1 MTKNIYLSVFGTFG
15 TPHGFRQSTIKGYKG
30 LDSFDL
36 ETTAIKLFP
45 STKKVYALRKE
56 KVGRDNVISYMI
68 YSYASEESS
77 TRGGTFVGVAIT
89 EVNGIGDI
97 NKTLECLEDFHGKSM
112 TNPKNVQNGIIRV
125 KHSDE
130 FELFQPKGYNGLE
143 VLSDG
148 IEDID
153 FAKQG
158 KKLVIYTSLKNI
170 KDLYEKGLEL
180 LNSYD
185 VLYFTDDQEVANY
198 VSKQRLF
205 AFIQEVEGHREFFQE
220 VENVIR
226 MKREKQNKEGNR
238 ILEKIQELK
247 KHKEDWRE
255 KCRKLEQENQ
265 KILAENKEI
274 EKNKSGL
281 FDDTIKE
288 LESISN
294 KLKSKDR
301 LKQKEL
307 QALISKKNEIL
318 QNLRYEGRKIP
329 ELRKITTGT
338 TDPYYNTSSENEGSY
353 QERGRQIGT
362 EIPKYLP
369 DEREEIRSLLPIN
382 FKIIKIIAILLV
394 GILLLIGLY
403 KGGMFIKNEILSTF
417 HISIDREQKTFGDY
431 EDKKESLSQIDDDN
445 NEEKE
450 YNKVEEDG
458 KLIPEPNASLGQKDI
473 ERMVERQFRDN
484 LPMDIEE
491 VVNRIFKANP
501 SDIGRP
507 YKGKEKEY
515 GELLIEK
522 NRHIFSENRMTDA
535 HFKEVPIY
543 KEQR

>member
-1 MTKNIYLSVFGTFG
+1 MAKNIYLSVFGTFG
-15 TPHGFRQSTIKGYKG
+15 TPHGFQQSTIEYKQSTIEHKV
-30 LDSFDL
+30 LESFDL

-56 KVGRDNVISYMI
+56 KVESDSVISYMI
-68 YSYASEESS
+68 YSYASEKSS

-89 EVNGIGDI
+89 EVNGRG
-97 NKTLECLEDFHGKSM
+97 NTAKTLECLEDFHEKLINS
-112 TNPKNVQNGIIRV
+112 KYVENGIIRV

-153 FAKQG
+153 FTKQG
-158 KKLVIYTSLKNI
+158 KKLVVYTGLKNI
-170 KDLYEKGLEL
+170 RDLYEKGLEL

-185 VLYFTDDQEVANY
+185 VLYFTDDQEIANY

-205 AFIQEVEGHREFFQE
+205 AFIQEVEGHREFSQE
-220 VENVIR
+220 VEKVIR
-226 MKREKQNKEGNR
+226 MKREKQNKEGNK
-238 ILEKIQELK
+238 ILENIKDLK
-247 KHKEDWRE
+247 KDRE
-255 KCRKLEQENQ
+255 NWLGKCRKLEQENQ
-265 KILAENKEI
+265 KIERK
-274 EKNKSGL
+274 KSHL

-294 KLKSKDR
+294 KLNSKDG

-307 QALISKKNEIL
+307 QVLMSRKDEIL
-318 QNLRYEGRKIP
+318 QNLRNEGQKIPGSRKIYPIQTYSPSVGRGGYGRKYPI
-329 ELRKITTGT
+329 
-338 TDPYYNTSSENEGSY
+338 
-353 QERGRQIGT
+353 ERDESDISN
-362 EIPKYLP
+362 YL

-382 FKIIKIIAILLV
+382 FKIIKIIVIALV

-403 KGGMFIKNEILSTF
+403 KGGMFIKNEILSKIHST
-417 HISIDREQKTFGDY
+417 IYGDQKKFVDYY

-445 NEEKE
+445 NEENE
-450 YNKVEEDG
+450 YSKTEGDD

-473 ERMVERQFRDN
+473 ERMVEKQFRDN
-484 LPMDIEE
+484 LPMNIEE

-522 NRHIFSENRMTDA
+522 NSHIFSREKMTDA
-535 HFKEVPIY
+535 HFIEVPIY
-543 KEQR
+543 KEENENK

>member
-185 VLYFTDDQEVANY
+185 VLYFTDDQEIANY

-205 AFIQEVEGHREFFQE
+205 AFIQEVEGHREFSQE
-220 VENVIR
+220 VEKVIR
-226 MKREKQNKEGNR
+226 MKREKQNKEGNK
-238 ILEKIQELK
+238 ILENIKDLK
-247 KHKEDWRE
+247 KDRE
-255 KCRKLEQENQ
+255 NWLGKCRKLEQENQ
-265 KILAENKEI
+265 KIERK
-274 EKNKSGL
+274 KSHL

-294 KLKSKDR
+294 KLNSKDG

-307 QALISKKNEIL
+307 QVLMSRKDEIL
-318 QNLRYEGRKIP
+318 QNLRNEGQKIPGSRKIYPIQTYSPSVGRGGYGRKYPI
-329 ELRKITTGT
+329 
-338 TDPYYNTSSENEGSY
+338 
-353 QERGRQIGT
+353 ERDESDISN
-362 EIPKYLP
+362 YL

-382 FKIIKIIAILLV
+382 FKIIKIIVIALV

>member
-56 KVGRDNVISYMI
+56 KVVRDNVISYMI

-89 EVNGIGDI
+89 EVNGIGDTA
-97 NKTLECLEDFHGKSM
+97 KTLACLEDFHEMSM
-112 TNPKNVQNGIIRV
+112 TNSKNVQNGIIRV

-158 KKLVIYTSLKNI
+158 KKLVVYTSLKNI

-205 AFIQEVEGHREFFQE
+205 AFIQEVEGHREFSQE
-220 VENVIR
+220 VEKVIR
-226 MKREKQNKEGNR
+226 MKREKQNKEGNK
-238 ILEKIQELK
+238 ILENIKDLK
-247 KHKEDWRE
+247 KDRE
-255 KCRKLEQENQ
+255 NWLGKCRKLGQENQ
-265 KILAENKEI
+265 KILTENQKI
-274 EKNKSGL
+274 EREKSHL

-294 KLKSKDR
+294 KLNSKDG

-307 QALISKKNEIL
+307 QVLMSRKDEIL
-318 QNLRYEGRKIP
+318 QNLRNEGQKIPGSRKIDPIETYSPSVGRGGYGRKYPIERD
-329 ELRKITTGT
+329 ELDISN
-338 TDPYYNTSSENEGSY
+338 Y
-353 QERGRQIGT
+353 
-362 EIPKYLP
+362 P

-382 FKIIKIIAILLV
+382 GKIIKIIMKSLV

-403 KGGMFIKNEILSTF
+403 KGGMFIKNEIFPKIHST
-417 HISIDREQKTFGDY
+417 IYGDQKKFVDFY

-445 NEEKE
+445 NEENE
-450 YNKVEEDG
+450 YSKTEGDD
-458 KLIPEPNASLGQKDI
+458 KLIPVPNASLEQKDI

-484 LPMDIEE
+484 LPMNIEE

-522 NRHIFSENRMTDA
+522 NRHIFSENKMTDA

-543 KEQR
+543 EEQR

>member
-1 MTKNIYLSVFGTFG
+1 MAKNIYLSVFGTFG
-15 TPHGFRQSTIKGYKG
+15 TPHGFQQSTIEHKV
-30 LDSFDL
+30 LESFDL

-56 KVGRDNVISYMI
+56 KVESDSVISYMI
-68 YSYASEESS
+68 YSYASEKSS

-89 EVNGIGDI
+89 EVNGIG
-97 NKTLECLEDFHGKSM
+97 NTAKTLECLEDFHEKLINSKYVD
-112 TNPKNVQNGIIRV
+112 NEIIRV

-158 KKLVIYTSLKNI
+158 KKLVVYTSLKNI

-205 AFIQEVEGHREFFQE
+205 AFIQEVGGHREFSQE
-220 VENVIR
+220 VEKVIR
-226 MKREKQNKEGNR
+226 MKREKQNKEGNK
-238 ILEKIQELK
+238 ILENIKDLK
-247 KHKEDWRE
+247 KDRE
-255 KCRKLEQENQ
+255 NWLGKCRKLEQENQ
-265 KILAENKEI
+265 KIER
-274 EKNKSGL
+274 EKSHL

-294 KLKSKDR
+294 KLNSKDG

-307 QALISKKNEIL
+307 QVLMSRKDEIL
-318 QNLRYEGRKIP
+318 QNLRNEGQKIPGSRKIDPIETYSPSVGRGGYGRKYPI
-329 ELRKITTGT
+329 
-338 TDPYYNTSSENEGSY
+338 
-353 QERGRQIGT
+353 ERDESDISN
-362 EIPKYLP
+362 YP

-382 FKIIKIIAILLV
+382 FKIIKIIVIFLV

-403 KGGMFIKNEILSTF
+403 KGGMFIKNEIFPKIHST
-417 HISIDREQKTFGDY
+417 IYREQKELEDY
-431 EDKKESLSQIDDDN
+431 KNSLSQRDDN
-445 NEEKE
+445 NEEEE

-473 ERMVERQFRDN
+473 ERMVEIQFSGSN

-522 NRHIFSENRMTDA
+522 NPHIFSRGKMTDA
-535 HFKEVPIY
+535 HFIEVPIY
-543 KEQR
+543 KEENENK

>member
-185 VLYFTDDQEVANY
+185 VLYFTDDQEIANY

-205 AFIQEVEGHREFFQE
+205 AFIQEVEGHREFSQE
-220 VENVIR
+220 VEKVIR
-226 MKREKQNKEGNR
+226 MKREKQNKEGNK
-238 ILEKIQELK
+238 ILENIKDLK
-247 KHKEDWRE
+247 KDRE
-255 KCRKLEQENQ
+255 NWLGKCRKLEQENQ
-265 KILAENKEI
+265 KIERK
-274 EKNKSGL
+274 KSHL

-294 KLKSKDR
+294 KLNSKDG

-307 QALISKKNEIL
+307 QVLMSRKDEIL
-318 QNLRYEGRKIP
+318 QNLRNEGQKIPGSRKIYPIQTYSPSVGRGGYGRKYPI
-329 ELRKITTGT
+329 
-338 TDPYYNTSSENEGSY
+338 
-353 QERGRQIGT
+353 ERDESDISN
-362 EIPKYLP
+362 YL

-403 KGGMFIKNEILSTF
+403 KGGMFIKNEILSKIHST
-417 HISIDREQKTFGDY
+417 IYGDQKKFVDYY

-445 NEEKE
+445 NEENE
-450 YNKVEEDG
+450 YSKTEGDD

-473 ERMVERQFRDN
+473 ERMVEKQFRDN
-484 LPMDIEE
+484 LPMNIEE